1 MLENARAKTGELL
14 PAGDLL
20 RRLEVIRLQ
29 GFEEMPSLQIAG
41 IHNFSFPVLHV
52 SGKAV
57 AAMTMP
63 FLVRTDIPSNL
74 DEARNIL
81 RNAAMELSRCLG
93 YVPDGS
99 GA

>member
-1 MLENARAKTGELL
+1 L
-14 PAGDLL
+14 PAPDLA

-41 IHNFSFPVLHV
+41 VHNFSFPVLHV
-52 SGKAV
+52 SGTAV

-81 RNAAMELSRCLG
+81 RDAAMELSRRLG